1 MSVKFV
7 SGGLRKRGV
16 LKKDKKKLPLVSII
30 MVVLNNKKFLQ
41 QSINS
46 VLNQSYKNYELIIID
61 GKSTDGTLEI
71 LKKNNS
77 KIDFWISA
85 KDRGI
90 YDAMNKGI
98 KKSHGSII
106 SMLNSDDIYY
116 KNTLKIATN
125 YFNQHQNIDF
135 LFGSVIKYKLL
146 YGYRPWKIHWSFGF
160 YSTHSIGFFIRK
172 KAQKK
177 VGYYKTK
184 YKYSSDYDFFY
195 RMIVKYKLKG
205 MATKKNE
212 IFGKFRRGGISSK
225 LSNNAF
231 LKEIYQVR
239 VDNGQNKIFVLF
251 LLFLKYLRFNL
262 KKFLKL

>member
-1 MSVKFV
+1 MLKKKN
-7 SGGLRKRGV
+7 SGGSRKTGF
-16 LKKDKKKLPLVSII
+16 LKKNKKNSPLISII
-30 MVVLNNKKFLQ
+30 TVVLNNKKFLQ
-41 QSINS
+41 QTIDS
-46 VLNQSYKNYELIIID
+46 VHNQSYKNYEHIIVD
-61 GKSTDGTLEI
+61 GKSTDGTLDI
-71 LKKNNS
+71 LRKNNS
-77 KIDFWISA
+77 KIDLWISESD
-85 KDRGI
+85 KGI

-98 KKSHGSII
+98 KLSRGSII
-106 SMLNSDDIYY
+106 SILNSDDIFY
-116 KNTLKIATN
+116 KGTLKTVKN
-125 YFNQHQNIDF
+125 YFNKYKLIDF

-146 YGYRPWKIHWSFGF
+146 HGYKPWKIRWSFGF

-225 LSNNAF
+225 ISFMDYLWETIRIR
-231 LKEIYQVR
+231 L
-239 VDNGQNKIFVLF
+239 DNGQNLLLVSVIFILKYTRYLVNKIF
-251 LLFLKYLRFNL
+251 
-262 KKFLKL
+262 